1 MKFYSQDERLPRRRS
16 GGFTLIEL
24 LVVIAI
30 IAVLIALLLPAVQA
44 AREAARRSQCTNNMK
59 QLGLALHNYL
69 STFGA
74 CPGGYVSRKT
84 SDQTLA
90 GAWGSWSPQSM
101 LLANIEQGTVYNL
114 INFMTVNEDNSSG
127 AAANWTVTTTRINSF
142 LCPSSPLPVGT
153 NSAKGNI
160 NGNLLPGNNYFASM
174 GPQLLPYARSGAPD
188 QIVVGLFACDNGN
201 GGPAVTLASI
211 QDGTSNTIAF
221 GEWRMGDG
229 STSKLSIQDV
239 INIGSGPP
247 GVNTW
252 WDAKTQIPAGAQ
264 AIPQW
269 FPLCAGAAQGTL
281 GTIKNKSNLGDS
293 WYASE
298 AGFGLG
304 NTLLPPNP
312 KYPNCTSAGYDGSIG
327 DAAGIYGMSSFHP
340 GGGNVAFADGSVR
353 FLKDSTNMNIV
364 WALGSRAGGEIVS
377 SDAF

>member
-1 MKFYSQDERLPRRRS
+1 MEFYSQGERLPRRRS

-69 STFGA
+69 STFGS
-74 CPGGYVSRKT
+74 CPGGYESRKT
-84 SDQTLA
+84 TDKTLQ
-90 GAWGSWSPQSM
+90 GAWGSWSPQAMM
-101 LLANIEQGTVYNL
+101 LPNLEQNAVYNT
-114 INFMTVNEDNSSG
+114 INFMTVSENSPVG
-127 AAANWTVTTTRINSF
+127 ASSNWTATTTRINSF
-142 LCPSSPLPVGT
+142 LCPSSTLPVGT
-153 NSAKGNI
+153 HWDKGGI

-174 GPQLLPYARSGAPD
+174 GPQLLPYSRSGAPD
-188 QIVVGLFACDNGN
+188 QVVVGLFICVQVG
-201 GGPAVTLASI
+201 GGPVVDIASI

-252 WDAKTQIPAGAQ
+252 WDAKTQIPAGA
-264 AIPQW
+264 ALIPAW
-269 FPLCAGAAQGTL
+269 FPLCAGAAKGTL
-281 GTIKNKSNLGDS
+281 GTIKNKSNIGDN

-304 NTLLPPNP
+304 NTLLAPNP
-312 KYPNCTSAGYDGSIG
+312 KYPNCTSAGYDGS
-327 DAAGIYGMSSFHP
+327 
-340 GGGNVAFADGSVR
+340 VR
-353 FLKDSTNMNIV
+353 FLKDSTSMNII
-364 WALGSRAGGEIVS
+364 WSLGSRAGGEIVS
-377 SDAF
+377 SDSY